1 MKRTLIILFLL
12 CFCGQVNAQEK
23 PTDELATAAS
33 NATNPL
39 AFVTK
44 LQVQPNYI
52 FKDNDA
58 TQINITSRIVQPTG
72 TLGLPFIKSKDPS
85 KVYTIYRLE
94 VPIIG
99 QTFPKAPQL
108 DATGISDLVLL
119 DIVAFKQKWGLL
131 GVGTGLI
138 MPTASSDF
146 LGTGKW
152 SSGISGVVLNT
163 KTKGLQ
169 YGVLFQQY
177 WSFAGDADRQDKNFM
192 LFQPILNKMIAKGV
206 VLAFSP
212 IMNFDWENDDFSIPV
227 SLGITKVFAKNLS
240 MSFTPEYMVSGPSK
254 GDVTLRLQI
263 NAMFPPSK

>member
-1 MKRTLIILFLL
+1 MKKLAILFFMVSAFLY
-12 CFCGQVNAQEK
+12 AQEK
-23 PTDELATAAS
+23 PADEIAAAAA

-52 FKDNDA
+52 IKDNEA
-58 TQINITSRIVQPTG
+58 TQINVTTRIMQPTA

-85 KVYTIYRLE
+85 KIYTIYRLE

-99 QTFPKAPQL
+99 QTFPNSPQL
-108 DATGISDLVLL
+108 DATGLSDIVLL
-119 DIVAFKQKWGLL
+119 DIVAFKQAWGLL

-177 WSFAGDADRQDKNFM
+177 WSFAGDPDRQDKNFM
-192 LFQPILNKMIAKGV
+192 LFQPIFNKLIAKGLV
-206 VLAFSP
+206 VQFSP
-212 IMNFDWENDDFSIPV
+212 IMNFDWENSDFTIPL
-227 SLGITKVFAKNLS
+227 SLGLTKVFAKNLS
-240 MSFTPEYMVSGPSK
+240 MTFTPEYVVSGPTK
-254 GDVTLRLQI
+254 GDFTIRFQI

>member
-1 MKRTLIILFLL
+1 MKKLAILFFMVSAFLY
-12 CFCGQVNAQEK
+12 AQEK
-23 PTDELATAAS
+23 PADEIAAAAA

-44 LQVQPNYI
+44 LQVQPNYTW
-52 FKDNDA
+52 KDNDA
-58 TQINITSRIVQPTG
+58 NQINITSRIVQPTG
-72 TLGLPFIKSKDPS
+72 TLGLPFFKSKAPS

-94 VPIIG
+94 VPVIS
-99 QTFPKAPQL
+99 QTFPNTASL
-108 DATGISDLVLL
+108 DATGISDVILL
-119 DIVAFKQKWGLL
+119 DVVAFKQKWGLL

-138 MPTASSDF
+138 MPTASPKV

-177 WSFAGDADRQDKNFM
+177 WSFAGDADRQSKNFI
-192 LFQPILNKMIAKGV
+192 LFQPIVNKVIAKGV

-212 IMNFDWENDDFSIPV
+212 IMNFDWGNDDYTIPI

-240 MSFTPEYMVSGPSK
+240 MSLTPEYVVSGPTK
-254 GDVTLRLQI
+254 GDFTVRFQI
-263 NAMFPPSK
+263 NAMFPPTNKS

>member
-1 MKRTLIILFLL
+1 MKQLTVLFIMINFFLS
-12 CFCGQVNAQEK
+12 AQEK
-23 PTDELATAAS
+23 ESDEIAAAAS

-44 LQVQPNYI
+44 LQLQPNHTW
-52 FKDNDA
+52 KDNDA
-58 TQINITSRIVQPTG
+58 SQINITTRIVQPTG

-94 VPIIG
+94 VPVIS
-99 QTFPKAPQL
+99 QTFPNATQF
-108 DATGISDLVLL
+108 DATGISDIVLL
-119 DIVAFKQKWGLL
+119 DVVAFKQKWGLV
-131 GVGTGLI
+131 GIGTGLI
-138 MPTASSDF
+138 MPTASPKI

-152 SSGISGVVLNT
+152 SSGVSGVVLNT
-163 KTKGLQ
+163 KIKGLQ

-192 LFQPILNKMIAKGV
+192 LIQPILNKVIAKGV

-212 IMNFDWENDDFSIPV
+212 IMNFDWENDDFYIPI

-240 MSFTPEYMVSGPSK
+240 MSLTPEYVVSGPTE
-254 GDVTLRLQI
+254 GDFTVRFQI
-263 NAMFPPSK
+263 NAMFPPSKN

>member
-1 MKRTLIILFLL
+1 MKKFIIILFL
-12 CFCGQVNAQEK
+12 FSICGVLKAQDQ
-23 PTDELATAAS
+23 PADEIAAAAA

-44 LQVQPNYI
+44 LQVQPNHTW
-52 FKDNDA
+52 KDNDA
-58 TQINITSRIVQPTG
+58 SQINITSRIVQPTG

-85 KVYTIYRLE
+85 KIYTIYRLE
-94 VPIIG
+94 VPVIS
-99 QTFPKAPQL
+99 QTFPGSPQL
-108 DATGISDLVLL
+108 DATGISDVVLL
-119 DIVAFKQKWGLL
+119 DVVAFKQKWGLL
-131 GVGTGLI
+131 GIGTGLI
-138 MPTASSDF
+138 MPTASPKI
-146 LGTGKW
+146 LGSGKW

-169 YGVLFQQY
+169 FGVLFQQY

-192 LFQPILNKMIAKGV
+192 LFQPILNKVIAKGV

-212 IMNFDWENDDFSIPV
+212 IMNFDWKNDDFTIPL

-240 MSFTPEYMVSGPSK
+240 MSLTPEYVVSGPTK
-254 GDVTLRLQI
+254 GDFTVRFQI

>member
-1 MKRTLIILFLL
+1 MKKTLIILFLL
-12 CFCGQVNAQEK
+12 CLCGQVNAQEQ
-23 PTDELATAAS
+23 PADELAAAAA

-52 FKDNDA
+52 FKDNNA
-58 TQINITSRIVQPTG
+58 TQINVTSRIIQPTA
-72 TLGLPFIKSKDPS
+72 TLGLPFIKSKNPD
-85 KVYTIYRLE
+85 KIYTIYRLE
-94 VPIIG
+94 VPLIG
-99 QTFPKAPQL
+99 QTFPQTPQL
-108 DATGISDLVLL
+108 NATGISDIVLL
-119 DIVAFKQKWGLL
+119 DVIAFKQNWGLL
-131 GVGTGLI
+131 GIGTGLI

-169 YGVLFQQY
+169 FGVLFQQY
-177 WSFAGDADRQDKNFM
+177 WSFAGDADRQDKDFM
-192 LFQPILNKMIAKGV
+192 LFQPILNKVIAKGV

-212 IMNFDWENDDFSIPV
+212 IMNFDWKNDDFTIPL

-240 MSFTPEYMVSGPSK
+240 MSFTPEYVVSGPTK
-254 GDVTLRLQI
+254 GDFTLRLQI
-263 NAMFPPSK
+263 NAMFSPPK